1 MSQAFI
7 GEIRNFGF
15 SFPPRNWAACNG
27 QVMSIASNNALFALI
42 GTTYG
47 GNGVSTFALPDLRG
61 RVPVGTGT
69 GPGLTN
75 RVWGESSGS
84 ENTTLSVSNLPS
96 HTHTLNAKTG
106 VGSQAAPAG
115 NNLAASDQR
124 NSQYSSA
131 SADTTMAA
139 SAIGNAG
146 SGVAFT
152 NMPPY
157 LGSNYCICLYGV
169 FPSRN

>member
-1 MSQAFI
+1 MTPYL

-15 SFPPRNWAACNG
+15 TFPPRDWRQCNG
-27 QVMSIASNNALFALI
+27 QLLSISSYSALFALL

-47 GNGVSTFALPDLRG
+47 GNGTTNFALPDLRG
-61 RVPVGTGT
+61 RAPIGIGS
-69 GPGLTN
+69 GPGLTP
-75 RVWGESSGS
+75 RVQGEVGGS
-84 ENTTLSVSNLPS
+84 ESTTLTVSNLPS

-106 VGSQAAPAG
+106 VGSQAAPGG
-115 NNLAASDQR
+115 NTLTASDQR

-131 SADTTMAA
+131 AADTTMSA
-139 SAIGNAG
+139 SSIGNSG

-152 NMPPY
+152 KMPPY
-157 LGSNYCICLYGV
+157 LGSNFCIAVAGI

>member
-1 MSQAFI
+1 MSQAYL

-15 SFPPRNWAACNG
+15 NFPPRNWMSCNG
-27 QVMSIASNNALFALI
+27 QLLAIMNNSALFALL

-47 GNGVSTFALPDLRG
+47 GNGTSTFGLPDLRG
-61 RVPVGTGT
+61 RVPVGMGS
-69 GPGLTN
+69 GPGLTT
-75 RVWGESSGS
+75 RVQGEMSGS
-84 ENTTLSVSNLPS
+84 ESTTLAVSNLPP
-96 HTHTLNAKTG
+96 HTHALNAKAA
-106 VGSQAAPAG
+106 VGNQPGPGS

-131 SADTTMAA
+131 AADAPMAA
-139 SAIGNAG
+139 SAIGNTG
-146 SGVAFT
+146 SGAAFT

-157 LGSNYCICLYGV
+157 LGSNYCICVAGI